1 MDGKSLTPLL
11 MLHALVLATLMGA
24 VRECRAEGDDIYRQ
38 GSDFAN
44 QIGGQ
49 GTGTIEGMKPGEVIP
64 NYTDNPKEKGYY
76 GGVKANDAGQLKSD
90 GTTAWGT
97 TEVGKAVNESF
108 LNNPKEPISHDAPFI
123 QAGKEIEGKADSIVG
138 KTGPECKAEQVNRS
152 TFTNYVCER
161 DINDTRDCSREASI
175 GLRDDYAETEEVESG
190 SGRQRF
196 TYPVKATGRVTWAK
210 LVIENIPLS
219 SSMCNHVKPGNGNK
233 CPEFTVPTVT
243 FLGRTQAVTV
253 VQMPQNYKDGKA
265 RVEIELGG
273 LDMGVTQGQGIFG
286 QVNYRYFRFQNHSG
300 HGDRWET
307 AHPQSGELIGGQAT
321 IWLRNKATRL
331 TQVPIQV
338 WKESCPFS
346 KEGGALL
353 SIRCFSGPE
362 TRETWINGRKYTLFS
377 QCWAYAD
384 TYTVPVNDAGSC
396 KTYMD
401 NPACTLANRQC
412 AFNSEGGVC
421 VHENVTYSC
430 ETRTTGNVMMCGG
443 QVYCLDGECDKQQ
456 KGTQGNNFGHAVS
469 VLAAVAAAGKDVA
482 ALNGVDVRA
491 FTGKGQSCRKAFA
504 GFSDCCKDSGW
515 GNSVGLAHCDSE
527 EKALGKAK
535 ENKLTVSV
543 GEYCSKKVLG
553 VCLQKKRSYCQFDSK
568 LAQIVQ
574 QQGRAWQLG
583 IGFGG
588 AKSPDCRGITVD
600 ELQRINFDRLDF
612 ANFYEDLMKNQ
623 KVPEDAALLEKVKQ
637 QITQRMQGM
646 QEAQN

>member
-1 MDGKSLTPLL
+1 MTLLVKSLPGLL
-11 MLHALVLATLMGA
+11 ATHALVLGTFIFA
-24 VRECRAEGDDIYRQ
+24 VGDCRAEGDDVFQTGSEFAKQVAGQ
-38 GSDFAN
+38 GSDTLQNTNPAN
-44 QIGGQ
+44 
-49 GTGTIEGMKPGEVIP
+49 VLP

-76 GGVKANDAGQLKSD
+76 GGVTAGDAGQLKSD

-123 QAGKEIEGKADSIVG
+123 QAGKEIEGKAESIVG
-138 KTGPECKAEQVNRS
+138 KTGPDCKAELVTRS

-175 GLRDDYAETEEVESG
+175 GLRDDYAETEAVESG
-190 SGRQRF
+190 SGRQRY
-196 TYPVKATGRVTWAK
+196 TYPVKTTGRVTWAK

-219 SSMCNHVKPGNGNK
+219 SSMCNHVRTGSDSK

-307 AHPQSGELIGGQAT
+307 AHPQSGELTGGQAT

-353 SIRCFSGPE
+353 STRCFSGPE

-377 QCWAYAD
+377 QCWAYVD

-412 AFNSEGGVC
+412 AFNSEDGVC

-430 ETRTTGNVMMCGG
+430 ETRTTGEVMICGG
-443 QVYCLDGECDKQQ
+443 QLYCLDGECDKTQ
-456 KGTQGNNFGHAVS
+456 KGTQGNDFAHAVS
-469 VLAAVAAAGKDVA
+469 ELAAVAAAGKDVA
-482 ALNGVDVRA
+482 ALNGIDVRA
-491 FTGKGQSCRKAFA
+491 FTGKGQSCRKAFV

-600 ELQRINFDRLDF
+600 ELQRINFDQLDF

-637 QITQRMQGM
+637 QIAERMK
-646 QEAQN
+646 EAGK

>member
-1 MDGKSLTPLL
+1 MMDIKALTPLL
-11 MLHALVLATLMGA
+11 ILHALVLATLMGA

-64 NYTDNPKEKGYY
+64 NYTDNPQEKGYY
-76 GGVKANDAGQLKSD
+76 GGVKANDANNLKTD
-90 GTTAWGT
+90 GGNAWSQ
-97 TEVGKAVNESF
+97 TEVGQAVTDSVMK
-108 LNNPKEPISHDAPFI
+108 NPKEPISHDAPFI
-123 QAGKEIEGKADSIVG
+123 QAGKDITDKADSIVG
-138 KTGPECKAEQVNRS
+138 KTGPDCKAEQVTRS
-152 TFTNYVCER
+152 TFTRHVCER
-161 DINDTRDCSREASI
+161 DLGVLRTCDRAAEIGGHHETRYENRNAHIDKSAIRWWREGNRIRGAFTAPFSGKLI
-175 GLRDDYAETEEVESG
+175 SGLLYIELRNELHSYGVPLVFSLMGNTVSLGRDDWGSRPLNVSSVTLTEGQQVDI
-190 SGRQRF
+190 F
-196 TYPVKATGRVTWAK
+196 LT
-210 LVIENIPLS
+210 
-219 SSMCNHVKPGNGNK
+219 MDPGGHLDSFLGNMLDHLNGGGPFGMN
-233 CPEFTVPTVT
+233 FYLQFDGTTAVQFWVPTTSMPADCALAQEAGAVKVN
-243 FLGRTQAVTV
+243 TQCSEPGGERPV
-253 VQMPQNYKDGKA
+253 VVN
-265 RVEIELGG
+265 
-273 LDMGVTQGQGIFG
+273 GQ
-286 QVNYRYFRFQNHSG
+286 
-300 HGDRWET
+300 
-307 AHPQSGELIGGQAT
+307 
-321 IWLRNKATRL
+321 
-331 TQVPIQV
+331 
-338 WKESCPFS
+338 
-346 KEGGALL
+346 
-353 SIRCFSGPE
+353 
-362 TRETWINGRKYTLFS
+362 
-377 QCWAYAD
+377 
-384 TYTVPVNDAGSC
+384 TYTVSASCWRFTDTYRLQEASQGSC
-396 KTYMD
+396 EAYA
-401 NPACTLANRQC
+401 NNSACTVATHAC
-412 AFNSEGGVC
+412 AFNDEQGAC
-421 VHENVTYSC
+421 LRENVTYSC

-456 KGTQGNNFGHAVS
+456 KGTQGNDFGHAVS

-515 GNSVGLAHCDSE
+515 GNNVGLAHCDSE

-588 AKSPDCRGITVD
+588 AKSPDCRGITVG

-623 KVPEDAALLEKVKQ
+623 KVPEDAALVEKVKQ
-637 QITQRMQGM
+637 QITQRMK
-646 QEAQN
+646 EAQK

>member
-1 MDGKSLTPLL
+1 MMDSKSLTPLL

-49 GTGTIEGMKPGEVIP
+49 GTGAIAGMKPGEVIP

-76 GGVKANDAGQLKSD
+76 GGVKANDASNLKTD
-90 GTTAWGT
+90 GGNAWSQ
-97 TEVGKAVNESF
+97 TEVGQAVTDSVMK
-108 LNNPKEPISHDAPFI
+108 NPKEPISHDAPFI
-123 QAGKEIEGKADSIVG
+123 QAGKDIADKADSIVG
-138 KTGPECKAEQVNRS
+138 KTGPDCKAEQVTRS
-152 TFTNYVCER
+152 TFTRHVCER
-161 DINDTRDCSREASI
+161 DLGVLRTCDRAAEIGGHHETRYENRNAHIDKSDIRWWREGDRIRGAFTAPFSGKLNTGSLYI
-175 GLRDDYAETEEVESG
+175 ELRHELHSYG
-190 SGRQRF
+190 
-196 TYPVKATGRVTWAK
+196 
-210 LVIENIPLS
+210 IPLVFS
-219 SSMCNHVKPGNGNK
+219 LMGNTVSFGRNDWGNRSLNVGNMTLTEGQQVDIFLTMDPGGHLDAFLGNMLDHLNGGGPFGMN
-233 CPEFTVPTVT
+233 FYVQFDGSTAVQFWVPTTSVPSECA
-243 FLGRTQAVTV
+243 LAQEAGAVKVNTQCSEPGGERPV
-253 VQMPQNYKDGKA
+253 VVN
-265 RVEIELGG
+265 
-273 LDMGVTQGQGIFG
+273 GQ
-286 QVNYRYFRFQNHSG
+286 
-300 HGDRWET
+300 
-307 AHPQSGELIGGQAT
+307 
-321 IWLRNKATRL
+321 
-331 TQVPIQV
+331 
-338 WKESCPFS
+338 
-346 KEGGALL
+346 
-353 SIRCFSGPE
+353 
-362 TRETWINGRKYTLFS
+362 
-377 QCWAYAD
+377 
-384 TYTVPVNDAGSC
+384 TYTVSASCWRFTDTYRLQEASQGSC
-396 KTYMD
+396 EAYA
-401 NPACTLANRQC
+401 NNSACTVATHAC
-412 AFNSEGGVC
+412 AFNDEQGAC
-421 VHENVTYSC
+421 LRENVTYSC

-456 KGTQGNNFGHAVS
+456 KGTQGNDFGHAVS

-623 KVPEDAALLEKVKQ
+623 KVPEDAALVEKVKQ
-637 QITQRMQGM
+637 QITQRMK
-646 QEAQN
+646 EAQK